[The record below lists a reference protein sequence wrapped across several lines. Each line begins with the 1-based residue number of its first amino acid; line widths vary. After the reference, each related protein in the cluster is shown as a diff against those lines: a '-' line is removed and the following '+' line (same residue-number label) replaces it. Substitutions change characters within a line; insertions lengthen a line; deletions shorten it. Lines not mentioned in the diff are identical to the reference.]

1 LAAALAEEGSASGTP
16 GAGNAGNAANAAA
29 NAAAAA
35 KAALTANANPAALA
49 AALQAGQPGGVKAQ
63 SLAAQ
68 LLEKAPLTPAADLPD
83 LDPATPNAS
92 LSSAARVLT
101 SLLSAAQGPAASLV
115 GKTALFSNGQPDAG
129 QLAQRLSDTIAQ
141 SGLFYES
148 HVAQWV
154 KGERSLPDL
163 MREPQMQQLQQMQ
176 RAAQNAETSAR
187 AGSGP
192 DLSAAQ
198 MVNQQLHAH
207 EQARVQWNGE
217 AWPGQQ
223 MQWEIRREQREG
235 GQNQGQDGGADG
247 EPEQVWR
254 SGVRFRFP
262 LLGQLAA
269 TVTIAGD
276 QIHIQMQADS
286 SQSVATLRAYASQLE
301 QAMDAAGAPLSSL
314 TISESGHGA

>member
-1 LAAALAEEGSASGTP
+1 MQAK
-16 GAGNAGNAANAAA
+16 GN
-29 NAAAAA
+29 
-35 KAALTANANPAALA
+35 KPA
-49 AALQAGQPGGVKAQ
+49 

-68 LLEKAPLTPAADLPD
+68 LLEKAPLTPASELPE

-92 LSSAARVLT
+92 LSSTARVLT
-101 SLLSAAQGPAASLV
+101 SLLSAAQGSATALI
-115 GKTALFSNGQPDAG
+115 GKAALFSNGQPDTP

-163 MREPQMQQLQQMQ
+163 MREPQMQQLQ
-176 RAAQNAETSAR
+176 RAAQSAEHAAR
-187 AGSGP
+187 AAGGP

-207 EQARVQWNGE
+207 EQARLHWQGE
-217 AWPGQQ
+217 AWPGQP
-223 MQWEIRREQREG
+223 MQWDIRREQREG
-235 GQNQGQDGGADG
+235 GQGQGAQADA

-269 TVTIAGD
+269 TVTVTGD
-276 QIHIQMQADS
+276 QVQIQMQADS

-301 QAMDAAGAPLSSL
+301 QAMAAAGAQLSSL
-314 TISESGHGA
+314 TISESGHD